1 MTERALTAG
10 AGDSSCSS
18 RRFELLETFHDR
30 PGQRESEVVGTKF
43 RNRWRRTF
51 YERRGF
57 GRGGVQERRGFR
69 GALCPVTAVAA
80 EAGGDAAEA
89 AITLAGTVGAD
100 VPVEAGAG

>member
-1 MTERALTAG
+1 MGGTGGGERSTSGAVSGGEAFKSG
-10 AGDSSCSS
+10 AG
-18 RRFELLETFHDR
+18 FA
-30 PGQRESEVVGTKF
+30 
-43 RNRWRRTF
+43 
-51 YERRGF
+51 
-57 GRGGVQERRGFR
+57 